1 LGHPPPSNEQLKNL
15 HPVFVYE
22 KPWTGEDGI
31 TTLRKFTLYVGP
43 LGGNKNENPA
53 SAFVLEN
60 PDGVKILLENPQG
73 YPITNL
79 MEAQS
84 KAEEMLPPTL
94 VATPAAAAV
103 LGVSAVEVTGI
114 ITTGLITALWLQL
127 NGQDATKALDE
138 MIKDLKSLR
147 NWSTE
152 QLNKPK
158 SGSYP
163 LVAR

>member
-1 LGHPPPSNEQLKNL
+1 
-15 HPVFVYE
+15 
-22 KPWTGEDGI
+22 
-31 TTLRKFTLYVGP
+31 
-43 LGGNKNENPA
+43 
-53 SAFVLEN
+53 
-60 PDGVKILLENPQG
+60 
-73 YPITNL
+73 

-163 LVAR
+163 LVAS